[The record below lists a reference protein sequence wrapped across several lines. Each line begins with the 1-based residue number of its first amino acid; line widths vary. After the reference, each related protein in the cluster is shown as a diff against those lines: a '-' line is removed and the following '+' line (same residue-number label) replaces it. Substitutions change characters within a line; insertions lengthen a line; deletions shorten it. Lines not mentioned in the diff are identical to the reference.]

1 MKRCLLAAALTLLLA
16 GSAAGQQV
24 PDLEVGTPTVS
35 DAGPEPGGSLT
46 LSVEVSNTGA
56 GESAATTLRYYRSTD
71 ATVTTSDTEV
81 ATVAVEALAASASLR
96 AALTLTAPS
105 APGTYYYG
113 ACVDA
118 VADESDTA
126 NNCSTSARVDV
137 SAPQVP
143 DLEVGTPTVSDAG
156 PEPGGSLTLSV
167 EVSNTGAG
175 ESAATTLRYYRS
187 TDATVTTSDTE
198 VATVTVE
205 ALAASASLRAAL
217 TLTAPSTPGTYYYGA
232 CVDAVADESDTTN
245 NCSTSA
251 RVDVSAP
258 QMPDLEVG
266 TPTVS
271 DAGPEPGGS
280 LTLSATVSNTGAGE
294 SAATTLRYYRSTD
307 ATVTTSDTE
316 VGTVAVEALAAS
328 ASLRAALTLTAPS
341 APGTYYYGACVDAV
355 ADESDT
361 ANNCSTSAR
370 VDVSAP
376 QVPDL
381 EVGTPTVSDAGPEP
395 GGSLTLSVEVSN
407 TGAGESAATTLRYYR
422 STDATVTTSD
432 TEVATVAV
440 EALAASASLRAAL
453 TLTAPSAP
461 GTYYYG
467 ACVDAVADESDT
479 ANNCSTSARVDV
491 PQPVPA
497 LPLFAQLLL
506 ALGLAAAGA
515 RLAMTRSPAITASSR
530 AGS

>member
-198 VATVTVE
+198 VATVAVE

-341 APGTYYYGACVDAV
+341 APGTYYYGACAR
-355 ADESDT
+355 SRT
-361 ANNCSTSAR
+361 SPTRSRRRGSTSAR
-370 VDVSAP
+370 RRCRTST
-376 QVPDL
+376 VPRRCRR
-381 EVGTPTVSDAGPEP
+381 
-395 GGSLTLSVEVSN
+395 GS
-407 TGAGESAATTLRYYR
+407 GAGRVVDAVSGGEQHGRWGVAATTLATTARRTRR
-422 STDATVTTSD
+422 SRRRTRRWR
-432 TEVATVAV
+432 AV